1 MLRCAALLHGIK
13 IGGDDYEHA
22 SVLNPKV
29 EGTAVDPGLGDG
41 PAGDRVGDPTS
52 RRPAAGGLNLG
63 ISVICP
69 ARIAASG
76 SNSVLLFA
84 EERDRRPGGTRA
96 IRCALRALADR
107 T

>member
-41 PAGDRVGDPTS
+41 QACHLVGVTRQVVDRLLTS
-52 RRPAAGGLNLG
+52 RDLIETEREGL
-63 ISVICP
+63 
-69 ARIAASG
+69 
-76 SNSVLLFA
+76 
-84 EERDRRPGGTRA
+84 
-96 IRCALRALADR
+96 
-107 T
+107 